1 MNKAST
7 IKILVASCMGI
18 TLIALLAIALFSDI
32 PVSLQVFAVCVS
44 IYGFLN
50 YANGLKNKFQLV
62 ILENRY
68 SDGGICYE
76 KICQDTFPYND
87 CFGIIGVSK

>member
-32 PVSLQVFAVCVS
+32 PVSLQVFAICAS
-44 IYGFLN
+44 IYGFFELC
-50 YANGLKNKFQLV
+50 KWIK
-62 ILENRY
+62 
-68 SDGGICYE
+68 
-76 KICQDTFPYND
+76 K
-87 CFGIIGVSK
+87 

>member
-44 IYGFLN
+44 IY
-50 YANGLKNKFQLV
+50 
-62 ILENRY
+62 
-68 SDGGICYE
+68 
-76 KICQDTFPYND
+76 
-87 CFGIIGVSK
+87 CFFELCKWTKK

>member
-44 IYGFLN
+44 IYGFFELCIWT
-50 YANGLKNKFQLV
+50 KKSFQAV
-62 ILENRY
+62 RPAT
-68 SDGGICYE
+68 G
-76 KICQDTFPYND
+76 K
-87 CFGIIGVSK
+87 

>member
-50 YANGLKNKFQLV
+50 YANGLKNKFQLCAQQRAINLTGANPV
-62 ILENRY
+62 CEGLAN
-68 SDGGICYE
+68 
-76 KICQDTFPYND
+76 QQ
-87 CFGIIGVSK
+87 